1 MASVVDIVVRIIN
14 EGRGIKDAEGD
25 LMKLGKALAKTAI
38 AVTAFG
44 FALKKGFDFAAQ
56 GAQIARLETA
66 GASLARSYGADMN
79 TILSALKK
87 ASRGTVAETD
97 LILSANRA
105 MMLGVSADA
114 DKMANLLEVAAF
126 RGRAMGLS
134 TSQAFNDIVTGIGRM
149 SPLILDNLGIV
160 IDADKRTRDW
170 AAANG
175 IAADQVDA
183 ATKRQILF
191 NGVLEE
197 GNRQL
202 EQVGGLTD
210 DVATAYERLGAQGTD
225 AFNRL
230 KKSAGAFFEPMVGWL
245 ADSLEGTNQLN
256 DAFDILGLLGANT
269 NTIWREIQSGA
280 GRSKEEIIALA
291 NSFGLF
297 LKLKDVSSSDV
308 WDEIAGGI
316 GKIEDAAI
324 DAVPD
329 IDDFYSSLKADPLKE
344 FMDIDAAI
352 KFFKA
357 GGQEIAKWAEDL
369 RVDVFNAL
377 TTGGEVP
384 SKELKNAQQ
393 AAIALQV
400 ALGNL
405 DAQDAIDQ
413 MKELGFPVEEAKQDL
428 NDFISLY
435 TGLDGQSVSAFLR
448 LNVDSNVPFG
458 VLQQA
463 LGLSR
468 GRTAEALRLQAQADR
483 YQQKASGGW
492 LGKITEVGEEGAE
505 GIVEIAP
512 GKFWVVPADEWRA
525 RKRQGMRAGRGMAVG
540 GGFGDPSDFGGSGSQ
555 AERTFARLG
564 VGGTQGILKDQSS
577 VTSGQETTQVTQVQ
591 AVAESAAASAAAGG
605 GGAVAAQS
613 QQESSRAISTF
624 TQASIRSNDD
634 LIKEVRVL
642 VEEVRKLAK
651 ADD

>member
-1 MASVVDIVVRIIN
+1 MANVDIVVRTIN
-14 EGRGIKDAEGD
+14 EGKGIQQAESQ
-25 LMKLGKALAKTAI
+25 LMSFAKTAAKVGLAI
-38 AVTAFG
+38 TAFG
-44 FALKKGFDFAAQ
+44 FAAKKAFDFAAQ

-66 GASLARSYGADMN
+66 GASLSRSYGSDIN
-79 TILSALKK
+79 KILSALKK
-87 ASRGTVAETD
+87 ESRGRGAETD

-291 NSFGLF
+291 NSFGMRS
-297 LKLKDVSSSDV
+297 KY
-308 WDEIAGGI
+308 
-316 GKIEDAAI
+316 
-324 DAVPD
+324 
-329 IDDFYSSLKADPLKE
+329 FYH
-344 FMDIDAAI
+344 
-352 KFFKA
+352 
-357 GGQEIAKWAEDL
+357 L
-369 RVDVFNAL
+369 RFC
-377 TTGGEVP
+377 
-384 SKELKNAQQ
+384 
-393 AAIALQV
+393 
-400 ALGNL
+400 
-405 DAQDAIDQ
+405 
-413 MKELGFPVEEAKQDL
+413 
-428 NDFISLY
+428 
-435 TGLDGQSVSAFLR
+435 
-448 LNVDSNVPFG
+448 
-458 VLQQA
+458 
-463 LGLSR
+463 
-468 GRTAEALRLQAQADR
+468 
-483 YQQKASGGW
+483 
-492 LGKITEVGEEGAE
+492 
-505 GIVEIAP
+505 
-512 GKFWVVPADEWRA
+512 
-525 RKRQGMRAGRGMAVG
+525 
-540 GGFGDPSDFGGSGSQ
+540 
-555 AERTFARLG
+555 
-564 VGGTQGILKDQSS
+564 
-577 VTSGQETTQVTQVQ
+577 
-591 AVAESAAASAAAGG
+591 
-605 GGAVAAQS
+605 
-613 QQESSRAISTF
+613 
-624 TQASIRSNDD
+624 
-634 LIKEVRVL
+634 
-642 VEEVRKLAK
+642 
-651 ADD
+651 